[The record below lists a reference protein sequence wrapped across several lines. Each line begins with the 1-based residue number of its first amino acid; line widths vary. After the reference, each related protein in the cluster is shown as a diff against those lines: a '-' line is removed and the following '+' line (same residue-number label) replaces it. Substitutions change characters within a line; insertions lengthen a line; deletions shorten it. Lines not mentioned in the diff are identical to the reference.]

1 MLVPGIKCDLS
12 ANNLPFFALNVDVFC
27 RADVYGQTFQQ
38 GMFCRNDLFP
48 FSKIIHVSVLNICEQ
63 VLVDPGLVA
72 KSFSHVASS
81 AGLSYNRAIYED

>member
-1 MLVPGIKCDLS
+1 MYYKLILFVDPALWPSIS
-12 ANNLPFFALNVDVFC
+12 ARYICFIETD
-27 RADVYGQTFQQ
+27 
-38 GMFCRNDLFP
+38 MFS

-63 VLVDPGLVA
+63 VLVDPGWVA

>member
-1 MLVPGIKCDLS
+1 MIVPVIKCDLS
-12 ANNLPFFALNVDVFC
+12 ANNLPFFALQVDVVC
-27 RADVYGQTFQQ
+27 WAGKV
-38 GMFCRNDLFP
+38 CLLENNSFP
-48 FSKIIHVSVLNICEQ
+48 FSKIIDVSILNICEQ

>member
-1 MLVPGIKCDLS
+1 MLVPVIKCDLS
-12 ANNLPFFALNVDVFC
+12 ANNLPFFALQVHVVC
-27 RADVYGQTFQQ
+27 KAGVYGQAYQQ